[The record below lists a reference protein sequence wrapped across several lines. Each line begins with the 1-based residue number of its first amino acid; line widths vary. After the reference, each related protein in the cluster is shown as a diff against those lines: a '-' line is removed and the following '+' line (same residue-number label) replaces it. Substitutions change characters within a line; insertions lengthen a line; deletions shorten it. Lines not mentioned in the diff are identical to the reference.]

1 MYGILSLLKKLEGIK
16 MNDKKYLK
24 LKECSE
30 KKLKQIQGGNKSVIK
45 GNPASNLAQCV
56 FSFFKKC

>member
-1 MYGILSLLKKLEGIK
+1 